1 MSVWVCRSAALLLT
15 LGLLLPG
22 VAARADETAPQ
33 AASATE
39 KADEQKSAEAKQA
52 DNQAEAKK
60 EEAKQAAD
68 KKAADKKAV
77 EKKAADK
84 VVIPVFRLN
93 GAVGEA
99 PRGEDLFSGAAGESL
114 KTLIER
120 LDKARKDPQVKAVA
134 LLVESP
140 GLGPAQLEEVRQ
152 ALDAIKAAG
161 KEIHVHADGLQT
173 GGYVLVAGA
182 NKISLVPTGDL
193 WLTGL
198 YGASPY
204 LRGLLD
210 RVGVRPDFLTC
221 GKYKSAAEMF
231 MRSGPSPEAESMQ
244 NWLLDSLYQTDVE
257 LIAKGRG
264 KSLAEARLWIDGGP
278 YSATAAKEL
287 GLVDAVQ
294 FRQDFVADLKAKFG
308 EDAKLDTKYAKK
320 KGPELDLSSPFA
332 GFKLWAEILQGP
344 KKKSS
349 GKDAIAIVYVDGAI
363 ALGDAVVSPFGGSEG
378 AYSTPLRKALD
389 KVAADDKVKAVVL
402 RVNSPGGSATAS
414 EIILD
419 ATRRVKAKKPFVVS
433 MGDVAGSGG
442 YYVACAADTIYADKS
457 TITGSIGVVG
467 GKFATTELWSKIGV
481 GWKSYARGTNAGLL
495 GGDGGFSDS
504 ERQKMQ
510 AWMDE
515 IYGIFKG
522 HVVAIRG
529 KRLKKDIDEL
539 AGGRVYTGQ
548 QALELGLVDRIGS
561 LSDALAHIAGEA
573 KISDYEVRV
582 EPQPKNFLEVIFE
595 DLGGDREEGVD
606 IELTSPAART
616 SPLLEAT
623 LPLLAG
629 LDPARTSA
637 IRAALVQLDML
648 GRERV
653 LLAMPVFVF
662 ER

>member
-1 MSVWVCRSAALLLT
+1 MSVWVRRAAALLLT
-15 LGLLLPG
+15 LGLVFPAFALRAEEP
-22 VAARADETAPQ
+22 AAAQ
-33 AASATE
+33 A
-39 KADEQKSAEAKQA
+39 EQKKSDEPKPDQKQEPEKKDEPRDSAKQA
-52 DNQAEAKK
+52 DAKQK
-60 EEAKQAAD
+60 EEAK
-68 KKAADKKAV
+68 KAA

-84 VVIPVFRLN
+84 VVIPVFRLD

-120 LDKARKDPQVKAVA
+120 LDKARKDPQVKAIA
-134 LLVESP
+134 LLLESP
-140 GLGPAQLEEVRQ
+140 GMGPAQLEEVRQ
-152 ALDAIKAAG
+152 ALDAFKAAG

-198 YGASPY
+198 FGSSPY

-231 MRSGPSPEAESMQ
+231 MRSAPSAEAEEMQ
-244 NWLLDSLYQTDVE
+244 NWLLDSLYQTDIE

-264 KSLAEARLWIDGGP
+264 KSAAEARLWIDGGP
-278 YSATAAKEL
+278 YTAAAAKEL
-287 GLVDAVQ
+287 GLIDAVQ

-344 KKKSS
+344 KKKAS
-349 GKDAIAIVYVDGAI
+349 GKDSIAIVYVDGAI
-363 ALGDAVVSPFGGSEG
+363 SLGDAVVSPFGGSEG

-442 YYVACAADTIYADKS
+442 YYVACASDTIFADKS

-467 GKFATTELWSKIGV
+467 GKFATTELWNKIGV

-495 GGDGGFSDS
+495 GGDNGFSDS

-510 AWMDE
+510 RWMDE
-515 IYGIFKG
+515 IYGVFKG
-522 HVVAIRG
+522 HVLAIRG
-529 KRLKKDIDEL
+529 NRLKKDLDDL

-548 QALELGLVDRIGS
+548 QALELGLVDRIGT
-561 LSDALAHIAGEA
+561 LSDALAHVAGEA
-573 KISDYEVRV
+573 KLTDYEVRI
-582 EPQPKNFLEVIFE
+582 EPQPKNFLEVLFE
-595 DLGGDREEGVD
+595 DIGGEREEGVD
-606 IELTSPAART
+606 IELASPAVRT
-616 SPLLEAT
+616 SPLLEAA
-623 LPLLAG
+623 LPLLTG
-629 LDPARTSA
+629 LDPARTKA